1 MKIEDITG
9 NARSIDDQIN
19 VLKVRNVPEPCWPEI
34 NKAIILDQH
43 EVFDRFKRKDNI
55 TYPKPE
61 LDPAGKVISKGPAEI
76 DYINRIGLAMQWLI
90 IKRAVS
96 FLFGNPVL
104 VKYDAQTD
112 AQKKFIQ
119 AFKAVLSENFEPAL
133 NRKVARNTFGYQE
146 AAEYWYTVDAE
157 DGFNDYGFNTNR
169 ELKSVVFCREN
180 GDTIYPNINEYGE
193 MEFFSRSFTRKQGNL
208 TFEYFE
214 TYTDDEI
221 VKWKRSSVSS
231 VWMEYSRETV
241 TIGRNPVNYISQRH
255 HETKD
260 VDGIIDRI
268 EKSISNL
275 GDINDR
281 HTAPKIF
288 VNGRIISF
296 GQKGAANTILEGGK
310 DTDAKYLSW
319 DHAPDSFKIEVDF
332 LIRQAFA
339 LTQTPDI
346 SFEAVKGIGTLSGVA
361 LKLLFLDAHLK
372 VKDKEEII
380 LPFLK
385 TRDKIL
391 TAYLC
396 EMNNAWKKDG
406 RIPIRREIDPFMIA
420 DDLTQAQILQ
430 LATGAK
436 PWMSQQQAIKE
447 WGTSDPET
455 EMQQLADEAADDA
468 QRSLFEPTD
477 V

>member
-19 VLKVRNVPEPCWPEI
+19 VLKVRNVPNPCWPEI
-34 NKAIILDQH
+34 NKAIILEHHD
-43 EVFDRFKRKDNI
+43 VFDRFKRKDNI
-55 TYPKPE
+55 TYPNPVA
-61 LDPAGKVISKGPAEI
+61 DAAGKIIDKGEPEI
-76 DYINRIGLAMQWLI
+76 DYVNRIGLAMQQLI

-96 FLFGNPVL
+96 FLFGNPVII
-104 VKYDAQTD
+104 KYDAQTENEK
-112 AQKKFIQ
+112 AFIS
-119 AFKAVLSENFEPAL
+119 AFKAVIDENFEAAV
-133 NRKVARNTFGYQE
+133 NRKVARNVFSFTE
-146 AAEYWYTVDAE
+146 AAEYWYTVEAE
-157 DGFNDYGFNTNR
+157 EGFNDYGVKTNR
-169 ELKSVVFCREN
+169 ELKSVVFCAEN
-180 GDTIYPNINEYGE
+180 GDTIYPNINEYGDL
-193 MEFFSRSFTRKQGNL
+193 EFFSRSFTRKQGNL

-214 TYTDDEI
+214 TYTDEEV

-231 VWMEYSRETV
+231 VWMEYSREPV
-241 TIGRNPVNYISQRH
+241 TIGRNPVNYIRQRG

-260 VDGIIDRI
+260 VDGIIARI
-268 EKSISNL
+268 EQSISNL

-288 VNGRIISF
+288 VNGKIISF
-296 GQKGAANTILEGGK
+296 GRKNASNTVIEGGPN
-310 DTDAKYLSW
+310 TDAKYLAW
-319 DHAPDSFKIEVDF
+319 DHAPDSFKIEVEF

-339 LTQTPDI
+339 ITQTPDI

-391 TAYLC
+391 SAYLC
-396 EMNNAWKKDG
+396 EMNIAWKKDG
-406 RIPIRREIDPFMIA
+406 RIPIKREIDPFMIA

-430 LATGAK
+430 IATGSM
-436 PWMSQQQAIKE
+436 PWMSQLQAIKE
-447 WGTSDPET
+447 WGTSDPES
-455 EMQQLADEAADDA
+455 EMQQLADEAANDA
-468 QRSLFEPTD
+468 QRSLFEPTS
-477 V
+477 